1 MTVQDVINSF
11 RKGAP
16 EPAELTNSNFD
27 GVYNYRF
34 ITRDYLLNNAVDVD
48 DYIYDNQ
55 NTNKNLLKQDVT
67 LDFPAEVEING
78 ASAYA
83 ETLFINA
90 IQRNT
95 VAVLPV
101 RYRFAA

>member
-1 MTVQDVINSF
+1 M
-11 RKGAP
+11 
-16 EPAELTNSNFD
+16 
-27 GVYNYRF
+27 
-34 ITRDYLLNNAVDVD
+34 LNNAVDVD

-67 LDFPAEVEING
+67 LDFHAEVEING

-83 ETLFINA
+83 ETLLINA
-90 IQRNT
+90 TQRNT